1 MNAQWTNF
9 LFQSS
14 SFLQPLRPMRPSSA
28 QPRASTEDV
37 GKLRSSQSSR
47 QVNEP
52 GLNATVG
59 HAPRRPRAP
68 ETHDEA
74 PSATAGGS
82 NLAATAPVSKVVV
95 PKVAKVSAPSSAAE
109 KPASAEVAPQASP
122 RAGVDHASTGG
133 TGVGTAPVEIEWSTE
148 PLPPQW
154 ERKLPKG
161 TNKVHL
167 LQPSSSFFFLLCTN
181 LSLIFVILSMFTST
195 MLPRRR
201 SGTTPGTLRNS
212 SDDRRPRNPR
222 LETRTRRILRSTWV
236 PAMAVSVE
244 VLEVMRCNG

>member
-1 MNAQWTNF
+1 M
-9 LFQSS
+9 
-14 SFLQPLRPMRPSSA
+14 
-28 QPRASTEDV
+28 

-68 ETHDEA
+68 ETHDDA
-74 PSATAGGS
+74 PSATAGAS
-82 NLAATAPVSKVVV
+82 NLAATVPVSKEVV
-95 PKVAKVSAPSSAAE
+95 PKVAKVSAPSSTVE
-109 KPASAEVAPQASP
+109 KPASAEVAPQTSP
-122 RAGVDHASTGG
+122 RAGVDHASTSG
-133 TGVGTAPVEIEWSTE
+133 TGVGTAPLEIDWSTE

-161 TNKVHL
+161 TSRVHL
-167 LQPSSSFFFLLCTN
+167 LQPSLPFFFLLFTN
-181 LSLIFVILSMFTST
+181 LPFIFVILSMFTST
-195 MLPRRR
+195 TLPRRR

-222 LETRTRRILRSTWV
+222 LETRTRRIPRSIWV

-244 VLEVMRCNG
+244 VVVMRCNG